1 MIGVEPR
8 VPWIGRRGRLSN
20 DRDADER
27 SAQFAYLDLLA
38 TTLTEHEKSLDSL
51 IERLEEISERL
62 SVMLEEREQDDVQRA
77 AVEKGAAETLVY
89 MKLRINRPVEELR
102 AILDSL
108 KG

>member
-1 MIGVEPR
+1 MDWEER
-8 VPWIGRRGRLSN
+8 RLSN

-62 SVMLEEREQDDVQRA
+62 SGMLEERGQNDAQRV

-89 MKLRINRPVEELR
+89 MKLRINRPVEELTV
-102 AILDSL
+102 ILDSL